1 MQDVIFFSFHLR
13 VNACTNGI
21 SLVGRK
27 NGIFPRGTPNYHSVI
42 VWNLKWRKDSG
53 CRRSMMNQK
62 CMNMNL
68 HFMLLLNFFSSQYT
82 YVQICWLVDNFSRN
96 QILANALFR
105 SWAYFYAYKWKT
117 KFILMIQN
125 KHTNNKLFVRCIR
138 FILYLI
144 VFVEFVT

>member
-105 SWAYFYAYKWKT
+105 SWAKFYAYKWKW
-117 KFILMIQN
+117 KKLNSYSLYKMSIQIIRQIYPLSDFFV
-125 KHTNNKLFVRCIR
+125 KLVISK
-138 FILYLI
+138 
-144 VFVEFVT
+144 

>member
-82 YVQICWLVDNFSRN
+82 YVQICWLVDNFSRS

-105 SWAYFYAYKWKT
+105 SWAKFYVYKWKILNSYAWY
-117 KFILMIQN
+117 KMSIQIIRYSQDLSFIW
-125 KHTNNKLFVRCIR
+125 FFC
-138 FILYLI
+138 
-144 VFVEFVT
+144 